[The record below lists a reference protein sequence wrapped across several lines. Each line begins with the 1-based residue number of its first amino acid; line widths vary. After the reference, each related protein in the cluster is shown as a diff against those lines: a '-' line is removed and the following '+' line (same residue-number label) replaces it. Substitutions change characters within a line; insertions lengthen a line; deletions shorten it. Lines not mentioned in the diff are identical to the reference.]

1 MIKKFLKIIKFNIII
16 FICLLSFI
24 SLLFYLLNLTIS
36 GQPRYWEIV
45 HKKSQENLLTEK
57 EKIIQ
62 IKKKRNQRSK
72 YLSIFDTKYKELN
85 YSGFFVKEECGT
97 TENGYDDLIYQVDK
111 NGFRENKDYRY
122 IFSDYVLIGDS
133 FIQSIC
139 ENKPNDLKTNLLK
152 QTNFSFLN
160 LGMTGTTYSHQ
171 FLTLDYFT
179 KDTNFDGLIWFF
191 YEGNDYE
198 NILNSDRKIIE
209 DYISQIDLGNE
220 NFEFKLSVYQKIN
233 SDHENLK
240 YESSTNHKISSKFR
254 FQVWLAEF
262 IRGPSVLFKFF
273 RDYKNLLNK
282 NDYNY
287 FLNNA
292 KNYLD
297 KKNVS
302 KRYIV
307 YIPSWQKLSLYKLKK
322 YNLYEKHPQ
331 IKQLNKLKSDVKIIA
346 EKNSFNFID
355 TEKYFFNL
363 ENPLKV
369 FHYELNTHFNK
380 FGYKLLST
388 AVVEN
393 LN

>member
-1 MIKKFLKIIKFNIII
+1 MIKKFLKILKFNIII

-45 HKKSQENLLTEK
+45 HNKSQENLLTEK

-191 YEGNDYE
+191 YEG
-198 NILNSDRKIIE
+198 
-209 DYISQIDLGNE
+209 
-220 NFEFKLSVYQKIN
+220 
-233 SDHENLK
+233 
-240 YESSTNHKISSKFR
+240 
-254 FQVWLAEF
+254 
-262 IRGPSVLFKFF
+262 
-273 RDYKNLLNK
+273 
-282 NDYNY
+282 
-287 FLNNA
+287 
-292 KNYLD
+292 
-297 KKNVS
+297 
-302 KRYIV
+302 KR
-307 YIPSWQKLSLYKLKK
+307 L
-322 YNLYEKHPQ
+322 
-331 IKQLNKLKSDVKIIA
+331 
-346 EKNSFNFID
+346 
-355 TEKYFFNL
+355 
-363 ENPLKV
+363 
-369 FHYELNTHFNK
+369 
-380 FGYKLLST
+380 
-388 AVVEN
+388 
-393 LN
+393 

>member
-1 MIKKFLKIIKFNIII
+1 MIKKFLKILKFNIII

-72 YLSIFDTKYKELN
+72 YLSIFDTKYKKLN
-85 YSGFFVKEECGT
+85 YSGFFAKEECGT

-122 IFSDYVLIGDS
+122 IFSDYV
-133 FIQSIC
+133 
-139 ENKPNDLKTNLLK
+139 
-152 QTNFSFLN
+152 SFLN

-282 NDYNY
+282 DDYNY

-393 LN
+393 IN